1 MGRRRYL
8 YGLMGFLSLL
18 GLIGVFTPERSF
30 LAFFAFAADFS
41 YFFSRSDEMLEEYMN
56 KSAALAFYWGMAAVA
71 AVTLVQFFD
80 LRQAGNHA
88 LLYGFS
94 AGWAVAV
101 VIHAGAVTYYGFRE
115 RCGLSHD

>member
-71 AVTLVQFFD
+71 AVTLVQFFVLGHLPPRPQFPD
-80 LRQAGNHA
+80 PVFNHGSARIFPESRSRSLLRRG
-88 LLYGFS
+88 
-94 AGWAVAV
+94 
-101 VIHAGAVTYYGFRE
+101 
-115 RCGLSHD
+115 